1 MQGREMMKR
10 LRGIVPLVP
19 VGLVLAL
26 ALLPASAPANT
37 AAATIDFVGA
47 ADLVLPLGTADVT
60 VRYSCLPPSPG
71 ELVVELDEKG
81 TAFGANIGTPAICD
95 GKNHSVTLNVAPG
108 PFTPGTATGTATV
121 FNADGQAI
129 GRANQQVNIR

>member
-1 MQGREMMKR
+1 MMKR
-10 LRGIVPLVP
+10 LRRIIPLVP
-19 VGLVLAL
+19 VGLVLGL

-71 ELVVELDEKG
+71 ELVVQLDEEG
-81 TAFGANIGTPAICD
+81 TALGSSAPGTPAICD

-121 FNADGQAI
+121 FNLDGQAI

>member
-1 MQGREMMKR
+1 MMKR
-10 LRGIVPLVP
+10 LRRIIPLVP

-37 AAATIDFVGA
+37 DAATIAFVGA
-47 ADLVLPLGTADVT
+47 ADLVLLPAGTVDVT

-71 ELVVELDEKG
+71 ELLVTLDEEG
-81 TAFGANIGTPAICD
+81 TALGSSVPGTPAICD

-121 FNADGQAI
+121 FNLDGQAI